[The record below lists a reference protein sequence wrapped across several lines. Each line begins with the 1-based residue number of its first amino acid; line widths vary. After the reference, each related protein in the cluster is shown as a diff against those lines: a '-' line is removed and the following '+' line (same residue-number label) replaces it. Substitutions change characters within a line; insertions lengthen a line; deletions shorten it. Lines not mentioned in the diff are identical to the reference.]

1 MSRTARKNPVGSFEA
16 LKEQWSNGK
25 PQPKDLPQTLV
36 ASSIKVREEVF
47 QHRRPDR
54 FASDRHVREL
64 ADVAKV
70 RDLDRLT
77 VWWDGKKW
85 AVIDGHHRLRA
96 YIRAGK
102 SGHAVPVEVFQGTP
116 EEALGRAAE
125 ANTKDKLQ
133 MSSSEKSNAAWRLV
147 VMTEGRS
154 KAQQAQDAGVSA
166 RLVALMRKTKATL
179 MRGPER
185 VLEDLAEMSWQ
196 EARRTAAGESLD
208 WTPEE
213 EEARVEKMT
222 TALRKA
228 LGPSADR
235 QPDIFRQALERFSP
249 QLAQA
254 LEEAYVEAYRE
265 ANELDPEEAAEAS

>member
-1 MSRTARKNPVGSFEA
+1 MSRTTRKNPVGSFDA
-16 LKEQWSNGK
+16 LKEQRRRGK
-25 PQPKDLPQTLV
+25 PEPKELPKTLM
-36 ASSIKVREEVF
+36 ASAIKVREEVF
-47 QHRRPDR
+47 QHRRPDH

-70 RDLDRLT
+70 RDLDQLT
-77 VWWDGKKW
+77 VWWDGKTW
-85 AVIDGHHRLRA
+85 TVIDGHHRLKA
-96 YIRAGK
+96 YIRADK
-102 SGHAVPVEVFQGTP
+102 RDHAVPVEVFQGTP

-154 KAQQAQDAGVSA
+154 KVQQAQDAGVSE
-166 RLVALMRKTKATL
+166 RLVALMRKTKVTL
-179 MRGPER
+179 LRDPER
-185 VLEDLAEMSWQ
+185 LLEDLAEMSWQ

-208 WTPEE
+208 WTPGE
-213 EEARVEKMT
+213 EEARIQKMT
-222 TALRKA
+222 KALRQA
-228 LGPSADR
+228 LGATADR

-265 ANELDPEEAAEAS
+265 AHELDAEDALGDA